1 MQDNLRLCRK
11 MLTAMQGFLP
21 NERITRL
28 RNLAFL
34 TAGLFL
40 AESAHLS
47 KVARTWPVPGRL
59 VSLTNRLRRFL
70 KNPRV
75 EVGRLYRPLARTLL
89 ASFEEPW
96 QEVHL
101 ILDTTKVGFG
111 HRVLTVSLGYR
122 KRALPLCWS
131 VHAGRRGHTTA
142 EAQIALLRRV
152 KPLLPPESP
161 VWVMG
166 DSEFGHVELLCWL
179 ADQGYHYVLRTSGQ
193 SKIVLS
199 EQAQSEQAQSEQAQS
214 GRWIKLSETGL
225 KEGQTRPVGAV
236 RFTEKHDYRQAH
248 LLMHWAEG
256 EDEPWYLLS
265 DRPVGTWTIRRYR
278 KRMWIEQ
285 MYADLKGRGV
295 NVEATH
301 LRHADRIE
309 RLMLGVC
316 WAYVWLLV
324 LGSYV
329 VKRGWRPR
337 VDRKSRRDKSYFRIG
352 WDFTERCMCLGNPIR
367 LHFTPYFRK

>member
-225 KEGQTRPVGAV
+225 KEGQMELTRFSGQSTA
-236 RFTEKHDYRQAH
+236 FTPRQVKEIPPIASG
-248 LLMHWAEG
+248 LVSSLV
-256 EDEPWYLLS
+256 S
-265 DRPVGTWTIRRYR
+265 GTLFRS
-278 KRMWIEQ
+278 
-285 MYADLKGRGV
+285 GS
-295 NVEATH
+295 ATGS
-301 LRHADRIE
+301 RCWSEADRD
-309 RLMLGVC
+309 C
-316 WAYVWLLV
+316 
-324 LGSYV
+324 
-329 VKRGWRPR
+329 
-337 VDRKSRRDKSYFRIG
+337 
-352 WDFTERCMCLGNPIR
+352 TNPQ
-367 LHFTPYFRK
+367 